1 MMGRI
6 ERARNPHSPKGK
18 LIMTLRRILTLAAA
32 LAASSATLADESVL
46 PVPSAAVHASPPF
59 TRTEQRAP
67 CSNYTAERRPLF
79 GDFHVHTAWSF
90 DASSQDTRNTPADAY
105 RFAKGAPMG
114 IQPYDEN
121 GRATRTIQLDRP
133 LDFTAVTDHS
143 EFLGEVH
150 MCTTRGEPGYWHPVC
165 LIQRYF
171 PRYTFWTF
179 GAAGLSYKHR
189 WGLCGEDNEIC
200 NEQSAD
206 TWKRIQQA
214 AEDAY
219 DRSSDCSF
227 TSFVGYEW
235 TAGGETGQNLHHNVI
250 FRNQQ
255 VPDRAMSWL
264 ETPSQVQLWDYL
276 DQKCVADKPG
286 CDAVVIPHNSNLSG
300 GLMFETARITNKD
313 IPTAPVTAEE
323 AARRAHWNT
332 LFEVM
337 QHKGASECDS
347 RLPTWSEDEY
357 CNFELLGYD
366 RFGGKNTGAL
376 RFNALEWLSPVLGK
390 NVIPVTAPPA
400 EANFLR
406 YALKK
411 GLQQQAE
418 LGVNSFKYGLISS
431 TDTHIAAAGRTMEKN
446 HPGHGG
452 AGMGAREGVPA
463 GLPDELEFG
472 PGGLAVLYAEE
483 NSRDA
488 LFSAMRRRE
497 AYATSGTRP
506 ILRFF
511 GGWDYPES
519 LCAADDMVAQGYAGG
534 VPMGG
539 DLPAASAAGR
549 APRFLISASMDNGT
563 AEYPGSPLQR
573 IQIIKGWY
581 ADGDLHE
588 QVLDVAGGDNDAS
601 VDINTC
607 EPSGGG
613 HSQLC
618 RVWQDNNFNPEA
630 QAFYYTRVLENPSCR
645 WSQRICAAAGVRCDN
660 PQSIPK
666 GMENCCAAEHQ
677 KVIQE
682 RAWSSPI
689 WYTPPT

>member
-1 MMGRI
+1 M
-6 ERARNPHSPKGK
+6 P
-18 LIMTLRRILTLAAA
+18 LRRILTLAAA
-32 LAASSATLADESVL
+32 LAVCGTTLAGEAIT
-46 PVPSAAVHASPPF
+46 PVQTAAVQSSPPPF
-59 TRTEQRAP
+59 TRTEEREP
-67 CSNYTAERRPLF
+67 CSNYTPERRPLF
-79 GDFHVHTAWSF
+79 GDLHVHTAWSF

-105 RFAKGAPMG
+105 RFAQGAPMG

-121 GRATRTIQLDRP
+121 DRATRTILLDRP
-133 LDFTAVTDHS
+133 LDFTAVTDHA

-150 MCTTRGEPGYWHPVC
+150 MCTTPGEPGYWHPVC
-165 LIQRYF
+165 LIQRHI

-189 WGLCGEDNEIC
+189 WGLCGDNNAIC
-200 NEQSAD
+200 TEKAAD
-206 TWKRIQQA
+206 MWRQIQQA

-219 DRSSDCSF
+219 DRSSNCSF

-235 TAGGETGQNLHHNVI
+235 TAGGETGENLHHNVI

-255 VPDRAMSWL
+255 VPERAMSWL

-276 DQKCVADKPG
+276 EQECVAGKPG
-286 CDAVVIPHNSNLSG
+286 CDAVAIPHNSNLSG

-313 IPTAPVTAEE
+313 IPEEPVTAAE
-323 AARRAHWNT
+323 AARRARWNP

-347 RLPTWSEDEY
+347 RLSTWSEDEY

-366 RFGGKNTGAL
+366 RFGGKNTGAMK
-376 RFNALEWLSPVLGK
+376 FDALSWLSPVLGK
-390 NVIPVTAPPA
+390 DVIPVTEPPV

-431 TDTHIAAAGRTMEKN
+431 TDTHIAAPGLTMEKN

-488 LFSAMRRRE
+488 LFAAMQRRE

-506 ILRFF
+506 VLRFF
-511 GGWDYPES
+511 GGWDYPDT
-519 LCAADDMVAQGYAGG
+519 LCAAGDMVAQGYAGG

-539 DLPAASAAGR
+539 DLPAASTAGG

-563 AEYPGSPLQR
+563 VEYPGSPLQR

-581 ADGDLHE
+581 EDGVLRE

-607 EPSGGG
+607 EPSGSG
-613 HSQLC
+613 HQQLC
-618 RVWQDNNFNPEA
+618 RVWQDNNFNPKA
-630 QAFYYTRVLENPSCR
+630 PAFYYTRVLENPSCR

-660 PQSIPK
+660 PQSIPA
-666 GMENCCAAEHQ
+666 GMDNCCAAGHQ

-689 WYTPPT
+689 WYVPQA